1 MNPESETERGGDRWG
16 ETEKINIKGYHAKL
30 PYRFTHSRKTV
41 NFTVL
46 YAKEYINENN
56 LYLCQTEIII
66 III

>member
-1 MNPESETERGGDRWG
+1 MNPESETERGGAAVGVKLKKKTLKVIMQNYPTDSPIA
-16 ETEKINIKGYHAKL
+16 EK
-30 PYRFTHSRKTV
+30 V

>member
-1 MNPESETERGGDRWG
+1 M
-16 ETEKINIKGYHAKL
+16 KLKKKNIKGYHAKL